1 MGTLQGEIKL
11 TEQGE
16 VISDKYLMPA
26 LARENLELAV
36 AAVLEASVL
45 HRRPRSSDD
54 QVRRWSD
61 VMETVSAA
69 AHRCYR
75 SLAEHPDL
83 RGYYFAATPVELLA
97 ELKFGS
103 RPFRRPDSGSGVDGL
118 RAIPWVFGW
127 TQSRQIVP
135 GWYGLGSGLAAAR
148 QAGRGDQLAKM
159 HDEWRFFENFLS
171 NVTLAKSDMDVAW
184 HYVSTLVVPELHHL
198 FHKIR
203 DEYELTIAEL
213 LTITAGSELLSD
225 NPLLRQTLG
234 VRSLYLA
241 PLHHLQVALTR
252 GLRQDRRAGREPDAD
267 AARALLLTVN
277 GIAAGMRNTG

>member
-1 MGTLQGEIKL
+1 M
-11 TEQGE
+11 
-16 VISDKYLMPA
+16 
-26 LARENLELAV
+26 
-36 AAVLEASVL
+36 
-45 HRRPRSSDD
+45 
-54 QVRRWSD
+54 
-61 VMETVSAA
+61 
-69 AHRCYR
+69 
-75 SLAEHPDL
+75 
-83 RGYYFAATPVELLA
+83 
-97 ELKFGS
+97 
-103 RPFRRPDSGSGVDGL
+103 
-118 RAIPWVFGW
+118 AI
-127 TQSRQIVP
+127 
-135 GWYGLGSGLAAAR
+135 
-148 QAGRGDQLAKM
+148 
-159 HDEWRFFENFLS
+159 LS
-171 NVTLAKSDMDVAW
+171 NVSMTLAKSDMDVAW

-203 DEYELTIAEL
+203 DEYELTIAEF